1 MSLFMYRSDLNQG
14 NIMKLLGRILFTNN
28 TENTR
33 SKTDL
38 YVYRKKD

>member
-28 TENTR
+28 MENTR
-33 SKTDL
+33 SKMDL
-38 YVYRKKD
+38 YVYRRKD